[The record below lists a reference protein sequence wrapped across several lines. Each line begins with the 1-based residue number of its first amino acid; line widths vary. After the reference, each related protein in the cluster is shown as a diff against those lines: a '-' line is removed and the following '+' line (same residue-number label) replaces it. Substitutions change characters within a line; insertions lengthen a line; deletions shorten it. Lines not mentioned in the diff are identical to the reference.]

1 METREED
8 VLKNNA
14 DRGRVA
20 WTHSFILLF
29 QKTTKCLL

>member
-29 QKTTKCLL
+29 QKTIKCLL